1 MEVDE
6 RLLRLELRVDHVEAE
21 ISGLSGEVKE
31 GRQVINILH
40 DKIGDIKDILTEHV
54 VQENRDRI
62 KLFVGISG
70 ALVAGIGVLVLFI
83 IQMLFKA

>member
-21 ISGLSGEVKE
+21 ISGLRGEVKE

-54 VQENRDRI
+54 VQENRDHI

-70 ALVAGIGVLVLFI
+70 ALVAGIGVLALFI
-83 IQMLFKA
+83 IQMLHKA

>member
-21 ISGLSGEVKE
+21 SSGLRGEVKE

-40 DKIGDIKDILTEHV
+40 DKLGDIKDILTEHV

-70 ALVAGIGVLVLFI
+70 ASVAGIGVLVLFI

>member
-21 ISGLSGEVKE
+21 ISGLRGEVKD

>member
-21 ISGLSGEVKE
+21 ISGLSGEIKD

-70 ALVAGIGVLVLFI
+70 ALVAGIGVLALFI
-83 IQMLFKA
+83 IQMLHKT

>member
-6 RLLRLELRVDHVEAE
+6 RLLRLELRVDHMEAE
-21 ISGLSGEVKE
+21 FSGLRGEVKD
-31 GRQVINILH
+31 GRQVINVLH
-40 DKIGDIKDILTEHV
+40 DKIGDIKDILTEHAL
-54 VQENRDRI
+54 QENRDRI

-83 IQMLFKA
+83 IQMMYRA

>member
-21 ISGLSGEVKE
+21 ISGLRGEEKE
-31 GRQVINILH
+31 GRQVINVLH

-54 VQENRDRI
+54 LQENRDRI

-83 IQMLFKA
+83 IQMVHRA

>member
-70 ALVAGIGVLVLFI
+70 ALVTGIGVLVLFI
-83 IQMLFKA
+83 IQRLFKA

>member
-70 ALVAGIGVLVLFI
+70 ALVTGIGVLVLFI